1 MDTGGYNIKTRMM
14 ELMKFDCGGAAAVLG
29 AARAISLLAP
39 EDVEVHIVVAAC
51 ENMISDRAY
60 VPGDI
65 LTASNGVT
73 IEVGN
78 TDAEGRLTMADAL
91 VYLDKEI
98 KCERIIELSTLT
110 GACMVALGSKIAGV
124 WTHDEKLAIELEKAS
139 KSTGD
144 KLWRMPLEKEYNDLL
159 KSKIADISN
168 MGSSPYGGSI
178 LAALF
183 LQNFV
188 AKEKP
193 FAHVDMAGPVWNM
206 KTGATGYGAKLVTEW
221 VCSQI
226 DSK

>member
-1 MDTGGYNIKTRMM
+1 
-14 ELMKFDCGGAAAVLG
+14 
-29 AARAISLLAP
+29 
-39 EDVEVHIVVAAC
+39 
-51 ENMISDRAY
+51 MISDRAY

-98 KCERIIELSTLT
+98 ECERIIELSTLT
-110 GACMVALGSKIAGV
+110 GACMVALGNKIAGV
-124 WTHDEKLAIELEKAS
+124 WTADENLAIELEKAS

-159 KSKIADISN
+159 KSKIADINN
-168 MGSSPYGGSI
+168 MGSSSYGGSI

-183 LQNFV
+183 LHNFV
-188 AKEKP
+188 TKEKP

-226 DSK
+226 GLK